1 MGWNVLYDFND
12 SDFTISLKLLEMYLT
27 KAFDEKDE
35 NIPWNSL
42 KYLIGHA
49 MYGGR
54 VTDDYDRRVL
64 ITYLDEYMGD
74 FLFDTNQPFFFSKAG
89 H

>member
-1 MGWNVLYDFND
+1 MNYDFNA
-12 SDFTISLKLLEMYLT
+12 SDYLISRRLISMYLVQAHEQQEEDLT
-27 KAFDEKDE
+27 RTYET
-35 NIPWNSL
+35 L
-42 KYLIGHA
+42 RYLIGQA

-64 ITYLDEYMGD
+64 MCYLNEYLGSFIFD
-74 FLFDTNQPFFFSKAG
+74 KNQRFLFATT